1 LAKGLKEIISN
12 RINNMDIN
20 YLETDASYYLTKDYG
35 VGNENLKIEA
45 LTEVFTVVYTLKK
58 KGSLEPEEVYSFTT
72 DFEQAFKRFK
82 LLPHTKCLLKRVF
95 TDDDTLIKLAIDGTK
110 LKAEQL
116 GYDKDELDKL
126 ASEYDV
132 KEILD
137 RFRDEDDNG
146 KPVYNTGFTA
156 KEADEETVEKLRE
169 MGVDDKRVESPEQL
183 SIAPPSSPE
192 QEATMP

>member
-1 LAKGLKEIISN
+1 
-12 RINNMDIN
+12 MDIN